1 MDDKDDDNPLSMRVA
16 VVVAIL
22 ATFMGI
28 CKVKDDNIN
37 QAMQQRR
44 PTKLTTGPSTKPATS
59 AKKSPT
65 RPSCNSS

>member
-1 MDDKDDDNPLSMRVA
+1 MSEKDDDNPLSMRVA

-37 QAMQQRR
+37 QAM
-44 PTKLTTGPSTKPATS
+44 
-59 AKKSPT
+59 
-65 RPSCNSS
+65 